1 MQAERPLPTPAGWA
15 AHYWRAAARGTLLCQ
30 RCGACGAVVF
40 PARIAC
46 PVCGSDD
53 VPWEESS
60 GNGTVYSFTVVRQSR
75 HPYFGSRTPYVL
87 ALIDVEP
94 GFRMMSNVVEV
105 DPEAVRVGMPVRVT
119 FENHGADVGI
129 PLFVPVPA

>member
-1 MQAERPLPTPAGWA
+1 
-15 AHYWRAAARGTLLCQ
+15 
-30 RCGACGAVVF
+30 VF